1 MRFARI
7 NDILKSRGDRMKS
20 IKRGRASSM
29 TSGIVGIVMSMV
41 FFGMAMQVSDS
52 FGEFAF
58 MPMIMGLIVLGA
70 SIAEIIGATRK
81 NRFSEYDITDD
92 GEEPD
97 PLNQYYGGQAQST
110 QNWQS
115 PTSAPASPPAR
126 PSRDWRTPSLATWG
140 TSRGAAWGPIRSSP
154 TAWEAPAF
162 PAGPWSASRPC
173 AP

>member
-1 MRFARI
+1 
-7 NDILKSRGDRMKS
+7 MKS

-41 FFGMAMQVSDS
+41 FFGMALQVSDS

-58 MPMIMGLIVLGA
+58 MPMIMGLIVLGV

-115 PTSAPASPPAR
+115 PTFTPAQSGMAAQSYCPYCGTRIEQGYAYC
-126 PSRDWRTPSLATWG
+126 PSCGKRLPEGKPDDKW
-140 TSRGAAWGPIRSSP
+140 
-154 TAWEAPAF
+154 
-162 PAGPWSASRPC
+162 
-173 AP
+173 